1 MTEPTR
7 KLNTIIA
14 DDEPLARR
22 LLRVLLS
29 EIPEIELVGECR
41 NGHEA
46 VQATL
51 ELTPDL
57 LVLDIQMPGLS
68 GFDVI
73 RELQPDVVP
82 MVIFC
87 TGYERDD
94 IDAMDAFDLDAVDYL
109 LKPIDEKDLQLAVAR
124 AMERLHGASDST
136 EHNSPHGAA
145 KTGAA
150 APDRLFNERNQGARR
165 QHVQLDFPITV
176 NGTVIPEDRR
186 KVPDRRL
193 IAA

>member
-1 MTEPTR
+1 MR
-7 KLNTIIA
+7 KLKTIIV
-14 DDEPLARR
+14 DDEPLARK

-29 EIPEIELVGECR
+29 EIPEIELIGECK

-46 VQATL
+46 MEAALQ
-51 ELTPDL
+51 LTPDL

-94 IDAMDAFDLDAVDYL
+94 MDAMDAFDLDAVDYL
-109 LKPIDEKDLQLAVAR
+109 LKPIDEKLLQLAVAR
-124 AMERLHGASDST
+124 AMERVHGASDST
-136 EHNSPHGAA
+136 EHKSLLIGAVDEVA
-145 KTGAA
+145 KKAA
-150 APDRLFNERNQGARR
+150 THHTLRSGSDRRNGEVVNFPLQLNELII
-165 QHVQLDFPITV
+165 H
-176 NGTVIPEDRR
+176 EDRR
-186 KVPDRRL
+186 SGTDRRF
-193 IAA
+193 AAA